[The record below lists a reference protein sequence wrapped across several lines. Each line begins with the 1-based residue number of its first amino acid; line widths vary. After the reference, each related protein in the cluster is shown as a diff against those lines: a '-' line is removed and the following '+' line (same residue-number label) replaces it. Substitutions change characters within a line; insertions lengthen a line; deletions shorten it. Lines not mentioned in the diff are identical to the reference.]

1 MLVASML
8 AGVAFS
14 QSRLGN
20 VHAISHTLG
29 GVFNIPHGI
38 ANAAL
43 LPFVMKFNLPA
54 CADKYKDIAIAL
66 GKDVSGLS
74 TLKAA
79 EKAIETVIEM
89 NQSMNIPPNIKEL
102 GVSLDYLPKLVEDS
116 MRSGNVLIN
125 PRLTK
130 PADIQSIIEKAYYG
144 DLEESKEER
153 KVLSHT

>member
-1 MLVASML
+1 MLEASMI

-43 LPFVMKFNLPA
+43 LPFVMKFNLRA
-54 CADKYKDIAIAL
+54 CVDSYKEIAIAL
-66 GKDVSGLS
+66 GKDVHGLS
-74 TLKAA
+74 AIEAA
-79 EKAIETVIEM
+79 DKAIEAVIEM
-89 NQSMNIPPNIKEL
+89 NKAMKIPLNVKDL
-102 GVSLDYLPKLVEDS
+102 GVSLEVLPKLVEDA
-116 MRSGNVLIN
+116 MRSGNVFVN

-130 PADIQSIIEKAYYG
+130 ASDIQLIIEKAYYG
-144 DLEESKEER
+144 DLSDY
-153 KVLSHT
+153 

>member
-1 MLVASML
+1 MASREAMLVASMM
-8 AGVAFS
+8 AGAAFA

-54 CADKYKDIAIAL
+54 CPDKMSDIAEAL
-66 GKDVSGLS
+66 GCEVKGLPPME
-74 TLKAA
+74 AGA
-79 EKAIETVIEM
+79 KAIEAVVQL
-89 NQSMNIPPNIKEL
+89 NASLHIPSNIKEL
-102 GVSLDYLPKLVEDS
+102 GVTLDVLPKLVEDS

-125 PRLTK
+125 PRLTRSS
-130 PADIQSIIEKAYYG
+130 DIRTIIENAYNG
-144 DLEESKEER
+144 
-153 KVLSHT
+153 VL